1 MVERG
6 SVLHRKSPTLYLMN
20 TTPQAGAG
28 VSADRQ
34 FGLAGRMRR
43 RPVRG
48 SASGS
53 DFAGFRQLQ
62 GSHVVSFTPMCHW
75 TDHNVCGH
83 VYATSPTSGNT
94 ITDQEISG
102 TQACDGRVA
111 ALRDPC
117 LC

>member
-1 MVERG
+1 
-6 SVLHRKSPTLYLMN
+6 LHRKSPTLYLMN

-48 SASGS
+48 SGSG
-53 DFAGFRQLQ
+53 FAG
-62 GSHVVSFTPMCHW
+62 C
-75 TDHNVCGH
+75 
-83 VYATSPTSGNT
+83 GNT
-94 ITDQEISG
+94 VIDQEISG
-102 TQACDGRVA
+102 TQACGGRVA
-111 ALRDPC
+111 APRGPC